1 MNDLHPGD
9 RIDIEFADATKP
21 STRAT
26 VNRFLSDRQEG
37 LSPEAETYVSCWM
50 EITTDD
56 QGGRAQA
63 QTVAFGTDWK
73 YYMDGREVKI
83 RKCSEPGS

>member
-9 RIDIEFADATKP
+9 RINIMFVDALDQSAK
-21 STRAT
+21 AT
-26 VNRFLSDRQEG
+26 VRRFLSDRQEG
-37 LSPEAETYVSCWM
+37 LSPEADNYVSCWM
-50 EITTDD
+50 EVTLDD
-56 QGGRAQA
+56 QDTLPHT

-83 RKCSEPGS
+83 SKYSEAAS